1 MRAADFMRSILNAIE
16 GVKQPQAAPPT
27 VVININ
33 NGKANVDTGHQDP
46 VDDEVGSFV
55 PPLQQKIE
63 LLKKS
68 SGVKSVYDDAAG
80 EDEPLDV

>member
-1 MRAADFMRSILNAIE
+1 MRAAEFMRAMLNAIE
-16 GVKQPQAAPPT
+16 GIKQSQAAPPT

-33 NGKANVDTGHQDP
+33 NGEAKTNVAHEQP
-46 VDDEVGSFV
+46 ADDAVGVFV

-80 EDEPLDV
+80 DDEPLDV

>member
-1 MRAADFMRSILNAIE
+1 MRAAEFMRAMLNAIE
-16 GVKQPQAAPPT
+16 GVKQSQAAPPT

-33 NGKANVDTGHQDP
+33 NGKAEVESGKEEP
-46 VDDEVGSFV
+46 VDDDVGVFV

-68 SGVKSVYDDAAG
+68 TGVKSVYDDAAG
-80 EDEPLDV
+80 DDEPLDV

>member
-1 MRAADFMRSILNAIE
+1 MRAAEFMRAMLNAIE
-16 GVKQPQAAPPT
+16 GLKQPPAAPPT

-33 NGKANVDTGHQDP
+33 NGKASVDTKQEQP
-46 VDDEVGSFV
+46 VDDNVGVFV

-68 SGVKSVYDDAAG
+68 NGVQSVYDDAAG
-80 EDEPLDV
+80 DDEPLDV

>member
-1 MRAADFMRSILNAIE
+1 MRAADFMRSILDAIE
-16 GVKQPQAAPPT
+16 GVKQSQAAPPT

-33 NGKANVDTGHQDP
+33 NGEAKVSTAHEEP
-46 VDDEVGSFV
+46 VDDDTGVFV

-80 EDEPLDV
+80 DDEPLDV

>member
-16 GVKQPQAAPPT
+16 GVKQSQAAPPT

-33 NGKANVDTGHQDP
+33 NGKASVDTSTEEP
-46 VDDEVGSFV
+46 VDDDVGSFV

-80 EDEPLDV
+80 EDEPFDG